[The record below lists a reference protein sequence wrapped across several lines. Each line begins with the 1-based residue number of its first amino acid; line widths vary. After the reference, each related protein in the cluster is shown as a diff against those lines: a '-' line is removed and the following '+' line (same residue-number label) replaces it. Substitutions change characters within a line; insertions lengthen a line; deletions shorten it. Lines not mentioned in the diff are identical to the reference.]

1 VPSVVDRDG
10 RDPEEKWGNILEH
23 LISDRFEK
31 VVRGLISGQLV
42 RSDDAKVQISFKKVT
57 DTRLN
62 IQIREADPDRQKAV
76 LNLVVEAIDP
86 TDLDHPDPRGL
97 ASPVP
102 DRWMVIRSDTTQDWE
117 LYNCR
122 IHSLK
127 PSNP

>member
-1 VPSVVDRDG
+1 MGSVVDRDG
-10 RDPEEKWGNILEH
+10 REPVDKWRITLDH
-23 LISDRFEK
+23 LTSQRFED

-42 RSDDAKVQISFKKVT
+42 RSDDAKVQISFKKVS

-62 IQIREADPDRQKAV
+62 IQIREADPGRQKAL
-76 LNLVVEAIDP
+76 LNLDVEAIDP
-86 TDLDHPDPRGL
+86 TELDHPDPRGL

-122 IHSLK
+122 IYWLK
-127 PSNP
+127 PSKP

>member
-1 VPSVVDRDG
+1 VGSVVDRDG
-10 RDPEEKWGNILEH
+10 REPEDKWGLILDH
-23 LISDRFEK
+23 LTSDRFEK

-122 IHSLK
+122 IYSLK
-127 PSNP
+127 PSKP